1 MSLIDDSLNTHK
13 SSHTVKAWW
22 EICIYCYQPF
32 TTDTFE
38 KTCNRCKHFEKY
50 KDEFASRVMIKFILF
65 STIIVILSSIIGP
78 YLYKYTQ
85 NPYHFASVLTIL
97 NVIIGI
103 SLWRAVK
110 KLSK

>member
-1 MSLIDDSLNTHK
+1 MGLLDDSLHPYK

-22 EICIYCYQPF
+22 EICVYCKQPF

-50 KDEFASRVMIKFILF
+50 KDEFASRVMLKFILY
-65 STIIVILSSIIGP
+65 STIVTVLSAFIGP
-78 YLYKYTQ
+78 LLYKYTN
-85 NPYHFASVLTIL
+85 NPYHFALILCFL
-97 NVIIGI
+97 NVFIGI

-110 KLSK
+110 KINK